1 MIINLIISV
10 FLSIFGAIMTILPE
24 VTLLSIPV
32 VGTFISETLTDMV
45 LIWNAFLG
53 TFPYAE
59 IAWNIFLFVILPFEG
74 LLLLGKFFLGH
85 RLPAHTN

>member
-1 MIINLIISV
+1 MILTFLI
-10 FLSIFGAIMTILPE
+10 FLIQGLFGALFYFLPV
-24 VTLLSIPV
+24 VTLADIPLIGDFV
-32 VGTFISETLTDMV
+32 SETLTEMV
-45 LIWNAFLG
+45 LIWNAFIG

-74 LLLLGKFFLGH
+74 LMLIAKFFLGH